1 MFLGIFLKI
10 SLSTRGEMYYCRGK
24 FMEMDTKAA
33 LLMLKKFLV
42 SVKTL
47 GDVLLCIKIGK
58 FTRGRKI

>member
-1 MFLGIFLKI
+1 
-10 SLSTRGEMYYCRGK
+10 
-24 FMEMDTKAA
+24 MEMDTKAA